1 MAAKTLHPDRPLFP
15 LGTVLYPGG
24 QLSLR
29 IFERRYLD
37 MVRECART
45 GGSFGVCLILQ
56 GQEAGAPALPAAV
69 GTLARIV
76 DFHNRED
83 GLLGI
88 QAEGGERFRVT
99 RTRVRSDGLVR
110 GDIELWPAESSQE
123 VPVEFALLQSILER
137 LIETMAPHWRNAPRH
152 RYDDASWLG
161 FRLAELL
168 PLQTDEQQRLLEI
181 TDPVQRLAELRDIL
195 PRFQRA

>member
-1 MAAKTLHPDRPLFP
+1 MAAKSPYLDLPLFP
-15 LGTVLYPGG
+15 LSTVLYPGG

-37 MVRECART
+37 MIRECART
-45 GGSFGVCLILQ
+45 GSSFGVCLILE

-88 QAEGGERFRVT
+88 LAEGGERFRVV

-110 GDIELWPAESSQE
+110 GDVEPWSVEPTQI
-123 VPVEFALLQSILER
+123 VPVEFALLQVILER
-137 LIETMAPHWRNAPRH
+137 LIENMAPQWRHAPRDL
-152 RYDDASWLG
+152 YDDASWLG

-168 PLQTDEQQRLLEI
+168 PLQADEQQRLLEI
-181 TDPVQRLAELRDIL
+181 TDPIQRLADLRDIL